1 MDLRVRTTVPTGG
14 KLMRAKILD
23 LITTV
28 SAFGLLVMLVISV
41 IVVGVQLVV
50 KNSTVSMVGF
60 EYTDMQIVVQPG
72 DTLWSIARLQMPDED
87 PRDVVG
93 AIRDLNAL
101 ETANIYPGQ
110 ILTLQVKQ
118 AVKPLHMAEG
128 NSLE

>member
-1 MDLRVRTTVPTGG
+1 
-14 KLMRAKILD
+14 MRAKILD